1 MGSTRLLTN
10 IIQRKVML
18 PEEMSPSMQRD
29 NFEVALTDFEK
40 HPIIKCLFKADNQ
53 RSTEYWSVQ
62 EIANFIEDC
71 TEDQNINL
79 CILYWKD
86 IHGNIYI
93 IDGAHRLSS
102 IYAWVKR
109 YFADEQ
115 ATQAPNFSDQ
125 QKEDIR
131 DLRNHLGD
139 LADFQKICIDPK
151 FAEQKSKLDDIK
163 ISFRQ
168 VLGTPEDAR
177 RVFQS
182 INSDTKR
189 LDKYEEYHLRSRG
202 SDAYYA
208 IYACCYINDNKSNLE
223 ELQYTRLNALI
234 ELGER
239 IHQLLFSTILLDT
252 EMSHGKKIGLVNE
265 LMNII
270 AGDRIHNIMSLNQGE
285 RVEKIMSHLFT
296 ALCRMA
302 TPVKNT
308 GVPSLGLHPFLYF
321 YKDQRFQIT
330 SFLAWFSIVYEIH
343 ESRMQIH
350 HRTISFKDFTRVRRS
365 IEFLIANFPVATTE
379 TVGKFGSGIKGYD
392 RLQIVY
398 KAFICLSLEMEVDF
412 DDEKCLNT
420 FILSMSKAF
429 KYINFN
435 EFYVERFLGGYD
447 DAVVKHVVGYV
458 ESISPISRSKPKAFS
473 ALTKSLLKHNFL
485 VGNHNFC
492 LICDGLIYLDSTESD
507 HRIAKAVGG
516 QGVLENGLLVHPI
529 CNRMKSDLSL
539 EEIRADL
546 FGELLY

>member
-1 MGSTRLLTN
+1 
-10 IIQRKVML
+10 
-18 PEEMSPSMQRD
+18 
-29 NFEVALTDFEK
+29 
-40 HPIIKCLFKADNQ
+40 
-53 RSTEYWSVQ
+53 
-62 EIANFIEDC
+62 
-71 TEDQNINL
+71 
-79 CILYWKD
+79 
-86 IHGNIYI
+86 
-93 IDGAHRLSS
+93 
-102 IYAWVKR
+102 
-109 YFADEQ
+109 
-115 ATQAPNFSDQ
+115 
-125 QKEDIR
+125 
-131 DLRNHLGD
+131 
-139 LADFQKICIDPK
+139 
-151 FAEQKSKLDDIK
+151 
-163 ISFRQ
+163 
-168 VLGTPEDAR
+168 
-177 RVFQS
+177 
-182 INSDTKR
+182 
-189 LDKYEEYHLRSRG
+189 
-202 SDAYYA
+202 
-208 IYACCYINDNKSNLE
+208 
-223 ELQYTRLNALI
+223 
-234 ELGER
+234 
-239 IHQLLFSTILLDT
+239 
-252 EMSHGKKIGLVNE
+252 MSHGKKIGLVNE

-270 AGDRIHNIMSLNQGE
+270 AGDQIHNIMSLNQGE
-285 RVEKIMSHLFT
+285 RVENLMSHLLT
-296 ALCRMA
+296 ILCRIA
-302 TPVKNT
+302 TPVKNA
-308 GVPSLGLHPFLYF
+308 GVPSLGLHPYLYF

-458 ESISPISRSKPKAFS
+458 ESISPISRPKPKAFS

>member
-53 RSTEYWSVQ
+53 RSTECWSVQ

-93 IDGAHRLSS
+93 IDGAHRLSC
-102 IYAWVKR
+102 IYAWNNR

-115 ATQAPNFSDQ
+115 VPQAPNFNDP
-125 QKEDIR
+125 QKQDIR
-131 DLRNHLGD
+131 YLRNYLGD
-139 LADFQKICIDPK
+139 LADFQRICTDAE
-151 FAEQKSKLDDIK
+151 FAEKKSKLEDIK

-189 LDKYEEYHLRSRG
+189 LDKYEEYHLRNRG

-223 ELQYTRLNALI
+223 ELQYTRLNELI

-239 IHQLLFSTILLDT
+239 IHQLLFSTILLDN

-270 AGDRIHNIMSLNQGE
+270 AGDQIHNIMSLNQGE
-285 RVEKIMSHLFT
+285 RVENLMSHLLT
-296 ALCRMA
+296 ILCRIA
-302 TPVKNT
+302 TPVKNA
-308 GVPSLGLHPFLYF
+308 GVPSLGLHPYLYF

-350 HRTISFKDFTRVRRS
+350 HRKISFKDFTRVRRS

-398 KAFICLSLEMEVDF
+398 NAFICLSLEMEVDF

-447 DAVVKHVVGYV
+447 DVVVKNVVGYV

-473 ALTKSLLKHNFL
+473 ALTKRLLKHNFV

>member
-53 RSTEYWSVQ
+53 RSTECWSVQ

-93 IDGAHRLSS
+93 IDGAHRLSC
-102 IYAWVKR
+102 IYAWINR

-115 ATQAPNFSDQ
+115 VPQAPNFNDQ
-125 QKEDIR
+125 QKQDIR
-131 DLRNHLGD
+131 YLRNYLGD
-139 LADFQKICIDPK
+139 LADFQRICTDAE
-151 FAEQKSKLDDIK
+151 FAEKKSKLGDIK

-189 LDKYEEYHLRSRG
+189 LDKYEEYHLRNRG

-223 ELQYTRLNALI
+223 ELQYTRLNELI

-239 IHQLLFSTILLDT
+239 IHQLLFSTILLDN

-270 AGDRIHNIMSLNQGE
+270 AGDQIHNIMSLNQGE
-285 RVEKIMSHLFT
+285 RVENLMSHLLT
-296 ALCRMA
+296 ILCRIA
-302 TPVKNT
+302 TPVKNA
-308 GVPSLGLHPFLYF
+308 GVPSLGLHPYLYF

-350 HRTISFKDFTRVRRS
+350 HRKISFKDFTRVRRS

-398 KAFICLSLEMEVDF
+398 NAFICLSLEMEVDF

-447 DAVVKHVVGYV
+447 DAVVKNVVGYV

-473 ALTKSLLKHNFL
+473 ALTKSLLKHNFV

>member
-1 MGSTRLLTN
+1 MGPSLLF
-10 IIQRKVML
+10 R
-18 PEEMSPSMQRD
+18 
-29 NFEVALTDFEK
+29 
-40 HPIIKCLFKADNQ
+40 
-53 RSTEYWSVQ
+53 RSCWFSK
-62 EIANFIEDC
+62 N
-71 TEDQNINL
+71 
-79 CILYWKD
+79 LYWC
-86 IHGNIYI
+86 
-93 IDGAHRLSS
+93 R
-102 IYAWVKR
+102 
-109 YFADEQ
+109 
-115 ATQAPNFSDQ
+115 
-125 QKEDIR
+125 
-131 DLRNHLGD
+131 
-139 LADFQKICIDPK
+139 ICRK
-151 FAEQKSKLDDIK
+151 KSKLGDIK

-223 ELQYTRLNALI
+223 ELQYTRLNELI

-239 IHQLLFSTILLDT
+239 IHQLLFSTILLDN

-270 AGDRIHNIMSLNQGE
+270 AGDQIHNIMSLNQGE
-285 RVEKIMSHLFT
+285 RVENLMSHLLT
-296 ALCRMA
+296 ILCRIA
-302 TPVKNT
+302 TPVKNA
-308 GVPSLGLHPFLYF
+308 GVPSLGLHPYLYF

-343 ESRMQIH
+343 ESLMQIH

-412 DDEKCLNT
+412 DDEECLNT

-447 DAVVKHVVGYV
+447 DAVVKNVVGYV
-458 ESISPISRSKPKAFS
+458 ESISPISRPKPKAFS
-473 ALTKSLLKHNFL
+473 ALTKSLLKHNFV

>member
-53 RSTEYWSVQ
+53 RSTECWSVQ

-86 IHGNIYI
+86 IHSNIYI
-93 IDGAHRLSS
+93 IDGAHRLSC
-102 IYAWVKR
+102 IYAWINR

-115 ATQAPNFSDQ
+115 VTQAPNFNDP
-125 QKEDIR
+125 QKQDIR
-131 DLRNHLGD
+131 YLRNYLGD
-139 LADFQKICIDPK
+139 LADFQRICTDAE
-151 FAEQKSKLDDIK
+151 FAEKKSKLEDIK

-189 LDKYEEYHLRSRG
+189 LDKYEEYHLRNRG

-223 ELQYTRLNALI
+223 ELQYTRLNELI

-239 IHQLLFSTILLDT
+239 IHQLLFSTILLDN

-270 AGDRIHNIMSLNQGE
+270 AGDQIHNIMSLNQGE
-285 RVEKIMSHLFT
+285 RVENLMSHLLT
-296 ALCRMA
+296 ILCRIA
-302 TPVKNT
+302 TPVKNA
-308 GVPSLGLHPFLYF
+308 GVPSLGLHPYLYF

-350 HRTISFKDFTRVRRS
+350 HRKISFKDFTRIRRS

-447 DAVVKHVVGYV
+447 DRGG
-458 ESISPISRSKPKAFS
+458 P
-473 ALTKSLLKHNFL
+473 T
-485 VGNHNFC
+485 C
-492 LICDGLIYLDSTESD
+492 L
-507 HRIAKAVGG
+507 
-516 QGVLENGLLVHPI
+516 N
-529 CNRMKSDLSL
+529 N
-539 EEIRADL
+539 
-546 FGELLY
+546 

>member
-29 NFEVALTDFEK
+29 TFEVALTDFEK

-53 RSTEYWSVQ
+53 RSTECWSVQ

-93 IDGAHRLSS
+93 IDGAHRLSC
-102 IYAWVKR
+102 IYAWINR

-115 ATQAPNFSDQ
+115 VTQAPNFNDP
-125 QKEDIR
+125 QKQDIR
-131 DLRNHLGD
+131 YLRNYLGD
-139 LADFQKICIDPK
+139 LADFQKICTDAE
-151 FAEQKSKLDDIK
+151 FAEKKSKLGDIK

-189 LDKYEEYHLRSRG
+189 LDKYEEYHLRNRG

-223 ELQYTRLNALI
+223 ELQYTRLNELI

-239 IHQLLFSTILLDT
+239 IHQLLFSTILLDN

-270 AGDRIHNIMSLNQGE
+270 AGDQIHNIMSLNQGE
-285 RVEKIMSHLFT
+285 RVENLMSHLLT
-296 ALCRMA
+296 ILCRIA
-302 TPVKNT
+302 TPVKNA
-308 GVPSLGLHPFLYF
+308 GVPSLGLHPYLYF

-350 HRTISFKDFTRVRRS
+350 HRKISFKDFTRVRRS

-398 KAFICLSLEMEVDF
+398 NAFICLSLEMEVDF

-420 FILSMSKAF
+420 FILSMSKSF

-447 DAVVKHVVGYV
+447 DAVVKNVVGYV

-473 ALTKSLLKHNFL
+473 ALTKSLLKHNFV

>member
-53 RSTEYWSVQ
+53 RSTECWSVQ

-93 IDGAHRLSS
+93 IDGAHRLSC
-102 IYAWVKR
+102 IYAWINR

-115 ATQAPNFSDQ
+115 VPQAPNFNDP
-125 QKEDIR
+125 QKQDIR
-131 DLRNHLGD
+131 YLRNYLGD
-139 LADFQKICIDPK
+139 LADFQRICTDAE
-151 FAEQKSKLDDIK
+151 FAEKKSKLEDIK

-189 LDKYEEYHLRSRG
+189 LDKYEEYHLRNRG

-223 ELQYTRLNALI
+223 ELQYTRLNELI

-239 IHQLLFSTILLDT
+239 IHQLLFSTILLDN

-270 AGDRIHNIMSLNQGE
+270 AGDQIHNIMSLNQGE
-285 RVEKIMSHLFT
+285 RVENLMSHLLT
-296 ALCRMA
+296 ILCRIA

-308 GVPSLGLHPFLYF
+308 GVPSLGFHPYLYF

-343 ESRMQIH
+343 ESLMQIH

-365 IEFLIANFPVATTE
+365 VEFLIANFPVATTE

-398 KAFICLSLEMEVDF
+398 NAFICLSLEMEVDF

-447 DAVVKHVVGYV
+447 DVVVKNVVGYV

-473 ALTKSLLKHNFL
+473 ALTKSLLKHNFV

>member
-53 RSTEYWSVQ
+53 RSTECWSVQ

-86 IHGNIYI
+86 IHSNIYI
-93 IDGAHRLSS
+93 IDGAHRLSC
-102 IYAWVKR
+102 IYAWINR

-115 ATQAPNFSDQ
+115 VTQAPNFNDP
-125 QKEDIR
+125 QKQDIR
-131 DLRNHLGD
+131 YLRNYLGD
-139 LADFQKICIDPK
+139 LADFQRICTDAK
-151 FAEQKSKLDDIK
+151 FAEKKSKLEDIK

-189 LDKYEEYHLRSRG
+189 LDKYEEYHLRNRG

-223 ELQYTRLNALI
+223 ELQYTRLNELI

-239 IHQLLFSTILLDT
+239 IHQLLFSTILLDN

-270 AGDRIHNIMSLNQGE
+270 AGDQIHNIMSLNQGE
-285 RVEKIMSHLFT
+285 RVENLMSHLLT
-296 ALCRMA
+296 ILCRIA
-302 TPVKNT
+302 TPVKNA
-308 GVPSLGLHPFLYF
+308 GVPSLGLHPYLYF

-350 HRTISFKDFTRVRRS
+350 HRKISFKDFTRVRRS
-365 IEFLIANFPVATTE
+365 IEVFFFFYAAATTE

-458 ESISPISRSKPKAFS
+458 ESISPISRLKPKAFS

-492 LICDGLIYLDSTESD
+492 PICDGLIYLDSTESD
-507 HRIAKAVGG
+507 HRIIGSSDCQSRRWTRCARKWPA
-516 QGVLENGLLVHPI
+516 GLSV
-529 CNRMKSDLSL
+529 R
-539 EEIRADL
+539 
-546 FGELLY
+546 

>member
-53 RSTEYWSVQ
+53 RSTECWSVQ

-93 IDGAHRLSS
+93 IDGAHRLSC
-102 IYAWVKR
+102 IYAWINR

-115 ATQAPNFSDQ
+115 VPQAPNFNDQ
-125 QKEDIR
+125 QKQDIR
-131 DLRNHLGD
+131 YLRNYLGD
-139 LADFQKICIDPK
+139 LADFQKICTDAE
-151 FAEQKSKLDDIK
+151 FAEKKSKLGDIK

-223 ELQYTRLNALI
+223 ELQYTRLNELI

-239 IHQLLFSTILLDT
+239 IHQLLFSTILLDN

-270 AGDRIHNIMSLNQGE
+270 AGDQIHNIMSLNQGE
-285 RVEKIMSHLFT
+285 RVENLMSHLLT
-296 ALCRMA
+296 ILCRIA
-302 TPVKNT
+302 TPVKNA
-308 GVPSLGLHPFLYF
+308 GVPSLGLHPYLYF

-343 ESRMQIH
+343 ESLMQIH

-379 TVGKFGSGIKGYD
+379 TVGKCSSGIKGYD

-447 DAVVKHVVGYV
+447 DAVVKNVVGYV

-473 ALTKSLLKHNFL
+473 ALTKSLLKHNFV

>member
-53 RSTEYWSVQ
+53 RSTECWSVQ

-93 IDGAHRLSS
+93 IDGAHRLSC
-102 IYAWVKR
+102 IYAWINR

-115 ATQAPNFSDQ
+115 VPQAPNFNDP
-125 QKEDIR
+125 QKQDIR
-131 DLRNHLGD
+131 YLRNYLGD
-139 LADFQKICIDPK
+139 LADFQRICTDAE
-151 FAEQKSKLDDIK
+151 FAEKKSKLEDIK

-189 LDKYEEYHLRSRG
+189 LDKYEEYHLRNRG

-223 ELQYTRLNALI
+223 ELQYTRLNELI

-239 IHQLLFSTILLDT
+239 IHQLLFSTILLDN

-270 AGDRIHNIMSLNQGE
+270 AGDQIHNIMSLNQGE
-285 RVEKIMSHLFT
+285 RVENLMSHLLT
-296 ALCRMA
+296 ILCRIA
-302 TPVKNT
+302 TPVKNA
-308 GVPSLGLHPFLYF
+308 GVPSLGLHPYLYF

-350 HRTISFKDFTRVRRS
+350 HRKISFKDFTRVRRS

-398 KAFICLSLEMEVDF
+398 NAFICLSLEMEVDF

-447 DAVVKHVVGYV
+447 DVVVKHVVGYV

-473 ALTKSLLKHNFL
+473 ALTKSLLKHNFV

>member
-53 RSTEYWSVQ
+53 RSTECWSVQ

-93 IDGAHRLSS
+93 IDGAHRLSC
-102 IYAWVKR
+102 IYAWINR

-115 ATQAPNFSDQ
+115 VTQAPNFNDP
-125 QKEDIR
+125 QKQDIR
-131 DLRNHLGD
+131 YLRNYLGD
-139 LADFQKICIDPK
+139 LADFQKICTDAE
-151 FAEQKSKLDDIK
+151 FAEKKSKLGDIK

-189 LDKYEEYHLRSRG
+189 LDKYEEYHLRNRG

-223 ELQYTRLNALI
+223 ELQYTRLNELI

-239 IHQLLFSTILLDT
+239 IHQLLFSTILLDN

-270 AGDRIHNIMSLNQGE
+270 AGDQIHNIMSLNQGE
-285 RVEKIMSHLFT
+285 RVENLMSHLLT
-296 ALCRMA
+296 ILCRIA
-302 TPVKNT
+302 TPVKNA
-308 GVPSLGLHPFLYF
+308 GVPSLGLHPYLYF

-350 HRTISFKDFTRVRRS
+350 HRKISFKDFTRVRRS

-398 KAFICLSLEMEVDF
+398 NAFICLSLEMEVDF

-420 FILSMSKAF
+420 FILSMSKSF

-447 DAVVKHVVGYV
+447 DAVVKNVVGYV

-473 ALTKSLLKHNFL
+473 ALTKSLLKHNFV

>member
-53 RSTEYWSVQ
+53 RSTECWSVQ

-93 IDGAHRLSS
+93 IDGAHRLSC
-102 IYAWVKR
+102 IYAWINR

-115 ATQAPNFSDQ
+115 VTQAPNFNYP
-125 QKEDIR
+125 QKQDIR
-131 DLRNHLGD
+131 YLRNYLGD
-139 LADFQKICIDPK
+139 LADFQKICTDAE
-151 FAEQKSKLDDIK
+151 FAEKKSKLGDIK

-189 LDKYEEYHLRSRG
+189 LDKYEEYHLRNRG

-223 ELQYTRLNALI
+223 ELQYTRLNELI

-239 IHQLLFSTILLDT
+239 IHQLLFSTILLDN

-270 AGDRIHNIMSLNQGE
+270 AGDQIHNIMSLNQGE
-285 RVEKIMSHLFT
+285 RVENLMSHLLT
-296 ALCRMA
+296 ILCRIA
-302 TPVKNT
+302 TPVKNA
-308 GVPSLGLHPFLYF
+308 GVPSLGLHPYLYF

-350 HRTISFKDFTRVRRS
+350 HRKISFKDFTRVRRS

-398 KAFICLSLEMEVDF
+398 NAFICLSLEMEVDF

-420 FILSMSKAF
+420 FILSMSKSF

-447 DAVVKHVVGYV
+447 DAVVKNVVGYV

-473 ALTKSLLKHNFL
+473 ALTKSLLKHNFV

>member
-53 RSTEYWSVQ
+53 RSTECWSVQ

-93 IDGAHRLSS
+93 IDGAHRLSC
-102 IYAWVKR
+102 IYAWINR

-115 ATQAPNFSDQ
+115 VPQAPNFNDP
-125 QKEDIR
+125 QKQDIR
-131 DLRNHLGD
+131 YLRNYLGD
-139 LADFQKICIDPK
+139 LADFQRICTDAE
-151 FAEQKSKLDDIK
+151 FAEKKSKLEDIK

-189 LDKYEEYHLRSRG
+189 LDKYEEYHLRNRG

-223 ELQYTRLNALI
+223 ELQYTRLNELI

-239 IHQLLFSTILLDT
+239 IHQLLFSTILLDN

-270 AGDRIHNIMSLNQGE
+270 AGDQIHNIMSLNQGE
-285 RVEKIMSHLFT
+285 RVENLMSHLLT
-296 ALCRMA
+296 ILCRIA
-302 TPVKNT
+302 TPVKNA
-308 GVPSLGLHPFLYF
+308 GVPSLGLHPYLYF

-350 HRTISFKDFTRVRRS
+350 HRKISFKDFTRVRRS

-398 KAFICLSLEMEVDF
+398 NAFICLSLEMEVDF
-412 DDEKCLNT
+412 DDEECLNT

-447 DAVVKHVVGYV
+447 DVVVKNVVGYV

-473 ALTKSLLKHNFL
+473 ALTKSLLKHNFV

>member
-53 RSTEYWSVQ
+53 RSTECWSVQ

-93 IDGAHRLSS
+93 IDGAHRLSC
-102 IYAWVKR
+102 IYAWINR

-115 ATQAPNFSDQ
+115 VPQAPNFNDP
-125 QKEDIR
+125 QKQDIR
-131 DLRNHLGD
+131 YLRNYLGD
-139 LADFQKICIDPK
+139 LADFQRICTDAE
-151 FAEQKSKLDDIK
+151 FAEKKSKLEDIK

-189 LDKYEEYHLRSRG
+189 LDKYEEYHLRNRG

-223 ELQYTRLNALI
+223 ELQYTRLNELI

-239 IHQLLFSTILLDT
+239 IHQLLFSTILLDN

-270 AGDRIHNIMSLNQGE
+270 AGDQIHNIMSLNQGE
-285 RVEKIMSHLFT
+285 RVENLMSHLLT
-296 ALCRMA
+296 ILCRIA
-302 TPVKNT
+302 TPVKNA
-308 GVPSLGLHPFLYF
+308 GVPSLGLHPYLYF

-350 HRTISFKDFTRVRRS
+350 HRKISFKDFTRVRRS

-398 KAFICLSLEMEVDF
+398 NAFICLSLEMEVDF

-447 DAVVKHVVGYV
+447 DVVVKNVVGYV

-473 ALTKSLLKHNFL
+473 ALTKSLLKHNFV

>member
-1 MGSTRLLTN
+1 M
-10 IIQRKVML
+10 
-18 PEEMSPSMQRD
+18 
-29 NFEVALTDFEK
+29 
-40 HPIIKCLFKADNQ
+40 
-53 RSTEYWSVQ
+53 
-62 EIANFIEDC
+62 
-71 TEDQNINL
+71 
-79 CILYWKD
+79 YWKD
-86 IHGNIYI
+86 IHSNIYI
-93 IDGAHRLSS
+93 IDGAHRLSC
-102 IYAWVKR
+102 IYAWINR

-115 ATQAPNFSDQ
+115 VTQAPNFNDP
-125 QKEDIR
+125 QKQDIR
-131 DLRNHLGD
+131 YLRNYLGD
-139 LADFQKICIDPK
+139 LADFQRICTDAE
-151 FAEQKSKLDDIK
+151 FAEKKSKLEDIK

-189 LDKYEEYHLRSRG
+189 LDKYEEYHLRNRG

-223 ELQYTRLNALI
+223 ELQYTRLNELI

-239 IHQLLFSTILLDT
+239 IHQLLFSTILLDN

-270 AGDRIHNIMSLNQGE
+270 AGDQIHNIMSLNQGE
-285 RVEKIMSHLFT
+285 RVENLMSHLLT
-296 ALCRMA
+296 ILCRIA
-302 TPVKNT
+302 TPVKNA
-308 GVPSLGLHPFLYF
+308 GVPSLGLHPYLYF

-350 HRTISFKDFTRVRRS
+350 HRKISFKDFTRIRRS

-412 DDEKCLNT
+412 DDEECLNT

-473 ALTKSLLKHNFL
+473 ALTKSLLKHNFV

>member
-1 MGSTRLLTN
+1 
-10 IIQRKVML
+10 ML

-53 RSTEYWSVQ
+53 RSTECWSVQ

-93 IDGAHRLSS
+93 IDGAHRLSC
-102 IYAWVKR
+102 IYAWINR

-115 ATQAPNFSDQ
+115 VPQAPNFNDP
-125 QKEDIR
+125 QKQDIR
-131 DLRNHLGD
+131 YLRNYLGD
-139 LADFQKICIDPK
+139 LADFQRICTDAE
-151 FAEQKSKLDDIK
+151 FAEKKSKLEDIK

-189 LDKYEEYHLRSRG
+189 LDKYEEYHLRNRG

-223 ELQYTRLNALI
+223 ELQYTRLNELI

-239 IHQLLFSTILLDT
+239 IHQLLFSTILLDN

-270 AGDRIHNIMSLNQGE
+270 AGDQIHNIMSLNQGE
-285 RVEKIMSHLFT
+285 RVENLMSHLLT
-296 ALCRMA
+296 ILCRIA
-302 TPVKNT
+302 TPVKNA
-308 GVPSLGLHPFLYF
+308 GVPSLGLHPYLYF

-350 HRTISFKDFTRVRRS
+350 HRKISFKDFTRVRRS

-398 KAFICLSLEMEVDF
+398 NAFICLSLEMEVDF

-447 DAVVKHVVGYV
+447 DVVVKNVVGYV

-473 ALTKSLLKHNFL
+473 ALTKSLLKHNFV

-546 FGELLY
+546 FGELLYWAAEAVN

>member
-53 RSTEYWSVQ
+53 RSTECWSVQ

-93 IDGAHRLSS
+93 IDGAHRLSC
-102 IYAWVKR
+102 IYAWINR

-115 ATQAPNFSDQ
+115 VTQAPNFNDP
-125 QKEDIR
+125 QKQDIR
-131 DLRNHLGD
+131 YLRNYLGD
-139 LADFQKICIDPK
+139 LADFQRICTDAE
-151 FAEQKSKLDDIK
+151 FAEKKSKLEDIK

-189 LDKYEEYHLRSRG
+189 LDKYEEYHLRNRG

-223 ELQYTRLNALI
+223 ELQYTRLNELI

-239 IHQLLFSTILLDT
+239 IHQLLFSTILLDN

-270 AGDRIHNIMSLNQGE
+270 AGDQIHNIMSLNQGE
-285 RVEKIMSHLFT
+285 RVENLMSHLLT
-296 ALCRMA
+296 ILCRIA
-302 TPVKNT
+302 TPVKNA
-308 GVPSLGLHPFLYF
+308 GVPSLGLHPYLYF

-350 HRTISFKDFTRVRRS
+350 HRKISFKDFTRVRRS

-398 KAFICLSLEMEVDF
+398 NAFICLSLEMEVDF

-447 DAVVKHVVGYV
+447 DVVVKNVVGYV

-473 ALTKSLLKHNFL
+473 ALTKSLLKHNFV

>member
-53 RSTEYWSVQ
+53 RSTECWSVQ

-93 IDGAHRLSS
+93 IDGAHRLSC
-102 IYAWVKR
+102 IYAWINR

-115 ATQAPNFSDQ
+115 VPQAPNFNDP
-125 QKEDIR
+125 QKQDIR
-131 DLRNHLGD
+131 YLRNYLGD
-139 LADFQKICIDPK
+139 LADFQRICTDAE
-151 FAEQKSKLDDIK
+151 FAEKKSKLEDIK

-189 LDKYEEYHLRSRG
+189 LDKYEEYHLRNRG

-223 ELQYTRLNALI
+223 ELQYTRLNELI

-239 IHQLLFSTILLDT
+239 IHQLLFSTILLDN

-270 AGDRIHNIMSLNQGE
+270 AGDQIHNIMSLNQGE
-285 RVEKIMSHLFT
+285 RVENLMSHLLT
-296 ALCRMA
+296 ILCRIA
-302 TPVKNT
+302 TPVKNA
-308 GVPSLGLHPFLYF
+308 GVPSLGLHPYLYF

-350 HRTISFKDFTRVRRS
+350 HRKISFKDFTRVRRS

-398 KAFICLSLEMEVDF
+398 NAFICLSLEMEVDF

-473 ALTKSLLKHNFL
+473 ALTKSLLKHNFV

>member
-29 NFEVALTDFEK
+29 TFEVALTDFEK

-53 RSTEYWSVQ
+53 RSTESWSVQ

-93 IDGAHRLSS
+93 IDGAHRLSC
-102 IYAWVKR
+102 IYAWINR

-115 ATQAPNFSDQ
+115 VTQAPNFNDP
-125 QKEDIR
+125 QKQDIR
-131 DLRNHLGD
+131 YLRNYLGD
-139 LADFQKICIDPK
+139 LADFQKICTDAE
-151 FAEQKSKLDDIK
+151 FAEKKSKLGDIK

-189 LDKYEEYHLRSRG
+189 LDKYEEYHLRNRG

-223 ELQYTRLNALI
+223 ELQYTRLNELI

-239 IHQLLFSTILLDT
+239 IHQLLFSTILLDN

-270 AGDRIHNIMSLNQGE
+270 AGDQIHNIMSLNQGE
-285 RVEKIMSHLFT
+285 RVENLMSHLLT
-296 ALCRMA
+296 ILCRIA
-302 TPVKNT
+302 TPVKNA
-308 GVPSLGLHPFLYF
+308 GVPSLGLHPYLYF

-350 HRTISFKDFTRVRRS
+350 HRKISFKDFTRVRRS

-398 KAFICLSLEMEVDF
+398 NAFICLSLEMEVDF

-420 FILSMSKAF
+420 FILSMSKSF

-447 DAVVKHVVGYV
+447 DAVVKNVVGYV

-473 ALTKSLLKHNFL
+473 ALTKSLLKHNFV